1 MERFKKFIKKYLR
14 ELISDKKLK
23 TALWQITNTALVLFI
38 TYLSGLQIQKPIWIA
53 VIAVII
59 AILNFTT
66 KFINI
71 NYLQKD
77 IY

>member
-1 MERFKKFIKKYLR
+1 MEKFKEFIKHYLQ
-14 ELISDKKLK
+14 ELICDTKFK
-23 TALWQITNTALVLFI
+23 TALWQIANTAIVLFI
-38 TYLSGLQIQKPIWIA
+38 TYLSNIEIQKPVWII
-53 VIAVII
+53 VISVII

-77 IY
+77 I

>member
-1 MERFKKFIKKYLR
+1 MEKFKEFIKHYLQ
-14 ELISDKKLK
+14 ELISDTKFK
-23 TALWQITNTALVLFI
+23 TALWQIANTAIVLFI
-38 TYLSGLQIQKPIWIA
+38 TYLSNIEIQKPVWII
-53 VIAVII
+53 VISVII

-77 IY
+77 I